1 MAKAFS
7 EAKKQEP
14 NTWTTPSS
22 PNTMAQI
29 RNGTKTPLTG
39 VKGGGNSYST
49 PTRIQHRP
57 QHFMRG
63 MAAEQPESAR
73 VPHFCAFW
81 GSLWPRTV
89 ICRWPFADRKRV
101 RRTFV
106 ISNRH
111 RTLRTP
117 SHPFINL
124 KQDPAR
130 IIGVVTL
137 IQAGWA
143 KCQTPVS
150 NANSAY
156 PNTTLS

>member
-1 MAKAFS
+1 MGNAI
-7 EAKKQEP
+7 EP
-14 NTWTTPSS
+14 KHHGPDPQWYKDPSH
-22 PNTMAQI
+22 
-29 RNGTKTPLTG
+29 RGKG
-39 VKGGGNSYST
+39 GGGNSYST

-89 ICRWPFADRKRV
+89 ICRWSFADRKRV

-111 RTLRTP
+111 
-117 SHPFINL
+117 
-124 KQDPAR
+124 
-130 IIGVVTL
+130 
-137 IQAGWA
+137 
-143 KCQTPVS
+143 
-150 NANSAY
+150 
-156 PNTTLS
+156 

>member
-1 MAKAFS
+1 MD
-7 EAKKQEP
+7 
-14 NTWTTPSS
+14 
-22 PNTMAQI
+22 QI
-29 RNGTKTPLTG
+29 SNGTKTPLTG
-39 VKGGGNSYST
+39 GVREGGNSYST

-81 GSLWPRTV
+81 GSLRPRTV
-89 ICRWPFADRKRV
+89 ISLGSVSDRKRG
-101 RRTFV
+101 RRSFV

-111 RTLRTP
+111 GTLRTQ
-117 SHPFINL
+117 SRPFINL
-124 KQDPAR
+124 KQDAAR
-130 IIGVVTL
+130 IIGVDTL
-137 IQAGWA
+137 IHAGWA

-156 PNTTLS
+156 PNHPLS